1 MGGKR
6 QLWSFWSP
14 QRPGI
19 MSLEPRI
26 KRDLAKLRARYQ
38 NLRSE
43 AKLPPYIFP
52 GPYHVTRRQ
61 TREVKAEMYRR
72 MLVYAWD
79 ERQRRA
85 EKKRRLREKHKWGN
99 FKISR
104 EPAINALS

>member
-1 MGGKR
+1 
-6 QLWSFWSP
+6 
-14 QRPGI
+14 

-26 KRDLAKLRARYQ
+26 RRRLADLRRRYLMQRA
-38 NLRSE
+38 E
-43 AKLPPYIFP
+43 ARLPAYIFP

-104 EPAINALS
+104 EPAINALSDLPSYHP